1 MRRLICNEFLS
12 LNAFGF
18 VFYHDNRRAFLR
30 LRRLA
35 FDLVLDLVFL
45 AFDLVF
51 LAFDLV
57 FLAFDLAP
65 PLGLES
71 NIYLIAYDFGLTT
84 VFT

>member
-1 MRRLICNEFLS
+1 MRWLICNEFLS

-18 VFYHDNRRAFLR
+18 VFYHDTRRYFLR
-30 LRRLA
+30 LRRRR
-35 FDLVLDLVFL
+35 L

-57 FLAFDLAP
+57 LLAFILLVFLAFDLVFLAP

-71 NIYLIAYDFGLTT
+71 NICIILIDFG
-84 VFT
+84 